1 MTSTRLPGKVLL
13 QAFDKISM
21 LEYMIERLKKS
32 KKIDHIV
39 IATTTNVEDEK
50 IIELCNRINIDYYRG
65 SENDVLDRVFRTHQY
80 TSSEIIVE
88 LTGDCPL
95 IDTKI
100 IDESIKLYL
109 KNNFD
114 YVSNAHVR
122 SYPDGLDTQV
132 FSFKLLKEI
141 NKLATS
147 DYDRENV
154 SSFIYRNHQ
163 NYGYKLKALIAKEN
177 EYWPDLRITLDDLG
191 DYKLI
196 REIINHFHPLKG
208 FNYGCSE
215 IISFLKKNES
225 LLTLIENS
233 RITVNPFQIKSNKSG

>member
-132 FSFKLLKEI
+132 FSLKLLKEI

-215 IISFLKKNES
+215 IISFLKMRVY
-225 LLTLIENS
+225 LL
-233 RITVNPFQIKSNKSG
+233 

>member
-1 MTSTRLPGKVLL
+1 
-13 QAFDKISM
+13 
-21 LEYMIERLKKS
+21 MIERLKKS

-50 IIELCNRINIDYYRG
+50 IIELCIRINIDYYRG

-114 YVSNAHVR
+114 YVSNA
-122 SYPDGLDTQV
+122 
-132 FSFKLLKEI
+132 
-141 NKLATS
+141 
-147 DYDRENV
+147 
-154 SSFIYRNHQ
+154 
-163 NYGYKLKALIAKEN
+163 
-177 EYWPDLRITLDDLG
+177 TLEVIQMD
-191 DYKLI
+191 
-196 REIINHFHPLKG
+196 
-208 FNYGCSE
+208 
-215 IISFLKKNES
+215 
-225 LLTLIENS
+225 
-233 RITVNPFQIKSNKSG
+233 

>member
-65 SENDVLDRVFRTHQY
+65 SENDVLDRVFRPHQY

-100 IDESIKLYL
+100 MDESIKLYL

-215 IISFLKKNES
+215 IISFLKNES